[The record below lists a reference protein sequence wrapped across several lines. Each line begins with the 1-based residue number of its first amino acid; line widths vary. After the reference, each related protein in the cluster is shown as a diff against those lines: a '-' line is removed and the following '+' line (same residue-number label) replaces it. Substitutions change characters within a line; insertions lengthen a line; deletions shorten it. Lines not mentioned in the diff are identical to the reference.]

1 MFLLSIQSGVIIVVC
16 ILAVLILVALINSI
30 VIVHQT
36 EAYIVERIGKYNAT
50 LDVGFHLIIPFFD
63 KVVKKVSLK

>member
-1 MFLLSIQSGVIIVVC
+1 MILFSIRVGAVVIICVVA
-16 ILAVLILVALINSI
+16 ILLLIALINSI

-50 LDVGFHLIIPFFD
+50 LDVGFHLIIPFFF
-63 KVVKKVSLK
+63 VL